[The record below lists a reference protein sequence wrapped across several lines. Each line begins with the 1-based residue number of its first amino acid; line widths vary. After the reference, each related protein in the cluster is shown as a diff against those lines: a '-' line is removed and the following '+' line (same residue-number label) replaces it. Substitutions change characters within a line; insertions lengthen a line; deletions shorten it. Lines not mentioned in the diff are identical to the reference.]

1 MTILYGYYDRWH
13 VVLAKAGLGM
23 QAALRLDPIE
33 ATEHY
38 AILKTDPGS
47 LSPLVISRDRL
58 LGLHSHAMGNFGQA
72 ASQSHYHGIT
82 S

>member
-1 MTILYGYYDRWH
+1 MTILYGYYDRWL

-23 QAALRLDPIE
+23 QAALRLDAVE

-72 ASQSHYHGIT
+72 ASPSYYHEIT